1 MKCKELLI
9 CSLVVLL
16 GDNIQAKRPIKKVL
30 ELVKEIRYD
39 MVDEIVEA
47 LAPLLNNCGGG
58 GGDGEEEVGGNDG
71 SQGIFIAGGETSQTY
86 RTEAYYN
93 PVTNELCDIPHMMY
107 PASYGCAVADP
118 YTDSVIVIAGYG
130 DYDYSI

>member
-1 MKCKELLI
+1 MVCKELLI
-9 CSLVVLL
+9 ISLLVLL
-16 GDNIQAKRPIKKVL
+16 GNNIQAKRPIKKVL

-71 SQGIFIAGGETSQTY
+71 SQGTWK
-86 RTEAYYN
+86 
-93 PVTNELCDIPHMMY
+93 
-107 PASYGCAVADP
+107 
-118 YTDSVIVIAGYG
+118 
-130 DYDYSI
+130 

>member
-1 MKCKELLI
+1 MWCKELLV

-16 GDNIQAKRPIKKVL
+16 GNNIQAKRPIKKVL

-58 GGDGEEEVGGNDG
+58 GGEEEVGGNDG
-71 SQGIFIAGGETSQTY
+71 SQGTWK
-86 RTEAYYN
+86 
-93 PVTNELCDIPHMMY
+93 
-107 PASYGCAVADP
+107 
-118 YTDSVIVIAGYG
+118 
-130 DYDYSI
+130 

>member
-1 MKCKELLI
+1 MLLI

-47 LAPLLNNCGGG
+47 LAPLINNCGGG

-71 SQGIFIAGGETSQTY
+71 SQGTWK
-86 RTEAYYN
+86 
-93 PVTNELCDIPHMMY
+93 
-107 PASYGCAVADP
+107 
-118 YTDSVIVIAGYG
+118 
-130 DYDYSI
+130 